1 LFEDDQQFEQEF
13 ERQLSL
19 SDYLRIAY
27 RGRWIIIISLLVVF
41 TITVYITFTRPNI
54 YQASTTVLVE
64 SSGSMERQIFGAD
77 YLMGGGSTT
86 LIPNQTEILKSR
98 RLAERTIRKLDQ
110 SIYRDS
116 LSVFQPDEEGNLPSL
131 RGMVGWLQSNMEIEH
146 RKDTDVIE
154 IKFSAYTPF
163 ECSYIANVIAQEFK
177 LLNAEKS
184 QGEVGYLR
192 NFLDEQV
199 KKKAEELKLA
209 EDQLRDYYEQE
220 KVTSLDAETTQL
232 IQRLAEAESM
242 LETAEVELSAAQ
254 ETRSSLNGQLEE
266 RRTSLGTDLG
276 GISTPY
282 ILSLQNQLGEAV
294 GERTK
299 FMVAV
304 ESSQNASRIS
314 YEGQLKVYDERIKAL
329 RDKLDEE
336 SKKLKTSGMVKDA
349 FEVSQELITNLL
361 KTETEIKAQTAKI
374 KALRDVVNEYETKL
388 ESLPEKTLEL
398 ARLERQRKV
407 QEQTYIMMLSKLE
420 ETKITQAGKSGN
432 VNILDEAI
440 APVVPIRPNK
450 RLNLMLGVL
459 IGLGLGLGIVFVRE
473 YFDNTVKTVDEVENL
488 GFSLLGTI
496 PVIEE
501 GAADKKRKKKWDSLE
516 DEGQQIESRLVT
528 HFDPKSPISESYR
541 TLRTNLAFT
550 RVDNPMKTILITSAG
565 PKEGKSTTVSNLAI
579 TLAQLGS
586 RVVLVDSDL
595 RRPVIH
601 AIFGMEKEDGLTDH
615 IMGSVSYEQ
624 SLKKSLLDNL
634 SIVTSGTLP
643 PNPSELLGS
652 KAMEEF
658 IERLKK
664 DFDIVLFDSPPVIA
678 VTDAAILC
686 SKVDG
691 AFLVISA
698 GTTNRDAINRAKRL
712 LENVQAQVLGAVLNS
727 VDISGAYGSSN
738 YYYYY
743 HYYYGAHPKRGRRF
757 RNKVNV

>member
-1 LFEDDQQFEQEF
+1 LFEDEQQFEQEF

-27 RGRWIIIISLLVVF
+27 RGRWIILISLVAVF
-41 TITVYITFTRPNI
+41 AITVYITFTSPNI

-77 YLMGGGSTT
+77 YMLGGGGTT

-110 SIYRDS
+110 SVYRDS
-116 LSVFQPDEEGNLPSL
+116 LSVFQPDAEGNLPSL
-131 RGMVGWLQSNMEIEH
+131 RGMVGWLQGNMEIEH

-192 NFLDEQV
+192 NFLDDQV
-199 KKKAEELKLA
+199 TKKAEELKLA
-209 EDQLRDYYEQE
+209 EDRLRDYYEQN
-220 KVTSLDAETTQL
+220 KVASLDAETTQL

-254 ETRSSLNGQLEE
+254 ETRNSLNGQLEE
-266 RRTSLGTDLG
+266 RRSSLGTDLG

-299 FMVAV
+299 FMIAV

-314 YEGQLKVYDERIKAL
+314 YEGQIKVYDERIKAL

-336 SKKLKTSGMVKDA
+336 SKKLKASGMVKDA
-349 FEVSQELITNLL
+349 FEVSQELITSLL

-374 KALRDVVNEYETKL
+374 KALRDVVSDYETKL
-388 ESLPEKTLEL
+388 ESLPEKNLEL

-407 QEQTYIMMLSKLE
+407 QEQTYTMMLSKLE

-432 VNILDEAI
+432 VSILDEAI
-440 APVVPIRPNK
+440 APVTPIKPNK

-473 YFDNTVKTVDEVENL
+473 YFDNTVKTVEEVENL
-488 GFSLLGTI
+488 GFNLLGTI
-496 PVIEE
+496 PIIEE
-501 GAADKKRKKKWDSLE
+501 EAAGKKSRKKWESLE
-516 DEGQQIESRLVT
+516 EEGQQIESRLVT

-586 RVVLVDSDL
+586 NVVLVDSDL
-595 RRPVIH
+595 RRPVVH

-615 IMGSVSYEQ
+615 IMGHVPYEQ

-658 IERLKK
+658 IDRLKK

-691 AFLVISA
+691 AFLVISS

-712 LENVQAQVLGAVLNS
+712 LENVQTQVLGAVLNG

-757 RNKVNV
+757 KNKVNV